1 MTKNKSYTG
10 IDYFRFIAALLVVA
24 IHISP
29 LSAYSETGDFIFT
42 RVIARVAV
50 PFFFMTSG
58 FFLISRY
65 NYNYD
70 KLKTFIKKSAI
81 IYGIAILLYI
91 PLNIYSGYFTQENLL
106 PKMIKD
112 IIFDGT
118 MYHLWYLPASMIG
131 AAIAWFAVRRFGFK
145 KAFAITLTL
154 YVIGMFGDSYYGI
167 VEKLPLLKSMYGYL
181 FELSAYTRNG
191 VFYAPVFI
199 VMGGIIADRATP
211 VSMGKSIVGLLISTT
226 LLLAEGMVLHSYD
239 LQRHDSMYIS
249 LIPCMYFL
257 FSALIHWRG
266 YRISLFR
273 TSALIIYIIHPM
285 MIVLVRMFA
294 KIVNLQKLLVEDN
307 FVQYLVVSIL
317 STAAAIFGSYIFYN
331 IKQWKKDVSGQES
344 HIDRAWVE
352 IDLDNLRHNVKTL
365 RQAMPENCEL
375 MAVVK
380 AKAYGHGTFEIS
392 TCVNRMGVKAFAVAT
407 IEEGIELRRY
417 GIQGEILIL
426 GYTKPQRAKEL
437 HKFNLT
443 QTLIDYDYSK
453 ELNQQGYQLKVHI
466 KIDTG
471 MHRLGFDSNDTAKIQ
486 EIFTSKNFNIDGIY
500 THLCVS
506 DSLLS
511 EDVEFTHGQ
520 IDRFYEVLSVLKESG
535 ITLPKTHIQSSYG
548 LLNYPE
554 LNCDYVRAGVALYGV
569 LSSPKD
575 TTRLELDL
583 RPVLS
588 LKSQIVLIRKLKAGD
603 SLGYGRAFIA
613 DRDSLIAILSIGYAD
628 GLSRKLS
635 CGNGEVLIH
644 GSRAAIV
651 GRVCMD
657 QMAVDV
663 TDIQEVAVGD
673 IVTLIGRD
681 GNEELLAAQVA
692 DSSETI
698 TNEWMSKMG
707 ARLKITH

>member
-10 IDYFRFIAALLVVA
+10 IDYFRFVAALLVVA

-65 NYNYD
+65 NYSND
-70 KLKTFIKKSAI
+70 KLITFIKKTGI

-131 AAIAWFAVRRFGFK
+131 AAIAWFSVRRFGFK
-145 KAFAITLTL
+145 KAFAITLIL
-154 YVIGMFGDSYYGI
+154 YAIGMFGDSYYGI
-167 VEKLPLLKSMYGYL
+167 AEKLPLFKNVYGYL
-181 FELSAYTRNG
+181 FELSDYTRNG
-191 VFYAPVFI
+191 FFYAPVFI

-211 VSMGKSIVGLLISTT
+211 VSMGKSIIGLLVSTT
-226 LLLAEGMVLHSYD
+226 LFLTEGMVLHSYD
-239 LQRHDSMYIS
+239 LQRHDSMYIT
-249 LIPCMYFL
+249 LLPCMYFL
-257 FSALIHWRG
+257 FSALTHWRG

-294 KIVNLQKLLVEDN
+294 KMVNLQTLLVKDN

-317 STAAAIFGSYIFYN
+317 STAAAIFGSYVFYN
-331 IKQWKKDVSGQES
+331 IKQWKKNISVQES
-344 HIDRAWVE
+344 TMDRAWVE

-407 IEEGIELRRY
+407 IDEGIELRRY

-437 HKFNLT
+437 YKFHLT

-453 ELNQQGYQLKVHI
+453 ELNQQGYLLKVHI
-466 KIDTG
+466 KVDTG
-471 MHRLGFDSNDTAKIQ
+471 MHRLGFDSKDTAKIQ
-486 EIFTSKNFNIDGIY
+486 EIFKSKNFNIDGIY

-520 IDRFYEVLSVLKESG
+520 IDRFYETLSVLKENG

-554 LNCDYVRAGVALYGV
+554 LNCNYVRAGVALYGV

-575 TTRLELDL
+575 KTRLELDL

-588 LKSQIVLIRKLKAGD
+588 LKSQIVLIRKLQAGD

-613 DRDSLIAILSIGYAD
+613 GRDSLIAILSIGYAD

-644 GSRAAIV
+644 GNRVPIV

-657 QMAVDV
+657 QIAVDV

-707 ARLKITH
+707 ARLKFNH

>member
-10 IDYFRFIAALLVVA
+10 IDYFRFVAALLVVA

-65 NYNYD
+65 NYNSD
-70 KLKTFIKKSAI
+70 KLKEFIKKTAI
-81 IYGIAILLYI
+81 IYGVAILLYI
-91 PLNIYSGYFTQENLL
+91 PLNIYSGYFVQENLL
-106 PKMIKD
+106 PKVIKD
-112 IIFDGT
+112 IVFDGT

-131 AAIAWFAVRRFGFK
+131 AAIAWFLVKRFGFK
-145 KAFAITLTL
+145 KAFVITVTL
-154 YVIGMFGDSYYGI
+154 YFIGMFGDSYYG
-167 VEKLPLLKSMYGYL
+167 VAEKLPFLHNLYGYL
-181 FELSAYTRNG
+181 FEVSEYTRNG

-199 VMGGIIADRATP
+199 VMGGIIADKAAP
-211 VSMGKSIVGLLISTT
+211 VSMGKALGGLFVSFALILT
-226 LLLAEGMVLHSYD
+226 EGMLLHSYD
-239 LQRHDSMYIS
+239 LQRHDSMYIT
-249 LIPCMYFL
+249 LIPVMYFL
-257 FSALIHWRG
+257 FSALTHWRG

-273 TSALIIYIIHPM
+273 TSALLIYIIHPM

-294 KIVNLQKLLVEDN
+294 KMVNLQTLLVEDN
-307 FVQYLVVSIL
+307 FIQYLVVSIL
-317 STAAAIFGSYIFYN
+317 SIAAAIFGSFIFYN
-331 IKQWKKDVSGQES
+331 INQWKKAVSGQETGME
-344 HIDRAWVE
+344 RAWVE

-392 TCVNRMGVKAFAVAT
+392 SCVNRMGVKAFAVAT
-407 IEEGIELRRY
+407 IEEGIELRHY

-426 GYTKPQRAKEL
+426 GYTNPKRAKEI
-437 HKFNLT
+437 HKYDLI

-453 ELNQQGYQLKVHI
+453 ELNQQGYLLKVHI

-471 MHRLGFDSNDTAKIQ
+471 MHRLGFDSKETAKIQ
-486 EIFTSKNFNIDGIY
+486 ELFKFKNFNIEGIY

-511 EDVEFTHGQ
+511 EDIDFTHGQ
-520 IDRFYEVLSVLKESG
+520 IDCFYSVLSILKESG

-575 TTRLELDL
+575 NTRLELDL

-613 DRDSLIAILSIGYAD
+613 NRDSQVAILSIGYAD

-644 GSRAAIV
+644 GSKAPIV

-657 QMAVDV
+657 QIAVDV
-663 TDIQEVAVGD
+663 TDIPDVNVRD
-673 IVTLIGRD
+673 VVTLIGRD
-681 GNEELLAAQVA
+681 GNEELLAAEVA

-707 ARLKITH
+707 ARLKFTH

>member
-10 IDYFRFIAALLVVA
+10 IDYFRFVAALLVVA

-65 NYNYD
+65 NYNND
-70 KLKTFIKKSAI
+70 KLKTFIKKTGI

-118 MYHLWYLPASMIG
+118 MYHLWYLPASVIG
-131 AAIAWFAVRRFGFK
+131 AAIAWFSVRRFGLK

-167 VEKLPLLKSMYGYL
+167 AEKLPLLKNVYGYL
-181 FELSAYTRNG
+181 FELSDYTRNG
-191 VFYAPVFI
+191 FFYAPVFI

-211 VSMGKSIVGLLISTT
+211 VSMGKSIVGLFVSSALF
-226 LLLAEGMVLHSYD
+226 LAEGMVLHSYD
-239 LQRHDSMYIS
+239 FQRHDSMYIT

-257 FSALIHWRG
+257 FSALTHWRG

-285 MIVLVRMFA
+285 MIVLVRMFV
-294 KIVNLQKLLVEDN
+294 KMVNLQPLLVKDN
-307 FVQYLVVSIL
+307 LVQYLVVSIL
-317 STAAAIFGSYIFYN
+317 SIAAAIFGSYVFYN
-331 IKQWKKDVSGQES
+331 IKQWKKDISVQES
-344 HIDRAWVE
+344 TIDRAWVE

-437 HKFNLT
+437 HKFDLT

-453 ELNQQGYQLKVHI
+453 ELNQQGYLLKVHI

-471 MHRLGFDSNDTAKIQ
+471 MHRLGFDSKDTEKIQ
-486 EIFTSKNFNIDGIY
+486 EIFKSKNFNIVGIY

-520 IDRFYEVLSVLKESG
+520 IDRFYEALAVLRESG

-554 LNCDYVRAGVALYGV
+554 LNCDYIRAGVALYGV

-575 TTRLELDL
+575 KTRLELDL

-635 CGNGEVLIH
+635 CGNGEVLIN
-644 GSRAAIV
+644 GIRVPIV

-663 TDIQEVAVGD
+663 TDIQDVAVGD

-681 GNEELLAAQVA
+681 GNEELHAAQVA

-707 ARLKITH
+707 ARLKFTH